1 MGNGNIAAAVGF
13 IAVAGGGT
21 AVCRKVIDAVGQAGV
36 WTPLV
41 QGAPRYDGI
50 GLNRERCNVHDNSPG
65 TKSFRGADSNY
76 S

>member
-1 MGNGNIAAAVGF
+1 V
-13 IAVAGGGT
+13 V
-21 AVCRKVIDAVGQAGV
+21 DAVGQAGV

-50 GLNRERCNVHDNSPG
+50 RLNRERCNVHNSPS